1 MQMQA
6 LKVRADLDALET
18 IGEYVSEAA
27 EEAGLDQKAAYG
39 LSLAV
44 DEIATNI
51 IMYGY
56 GEDNPDGVLEVRA
69 DHSEAGLAIILED
82 TAAPY
87 DPTQAAQPELNRA
100 PEQREAGGL
109 GIYLAIRSVDVFQ
122 YERVG
127 DRNRNVFTVKIDP
140 K

>member
-6 LKVRADLDALET
+6 LKVRANLDALET
-18 IGEYVSEAA
+18 ISEYVSEAA
-27 EEAGLDQKAAYG
+27 EQAELDQKAAYG
-39 LSLAV
+39 LCLAV

-56 GEDNPDGVLEVRA
+56 GEDNEDGWLEVQVCKT
-69 DHSEAGLAIILED
+69 EAGLSIIIED

-87 DPTQAAQPELNRA
+87 DPSQASQPELNLA
-100 PEQREAGGL
+100 PEQRQAGGL
-109 GIYLAIRSVDVFQ
+109 GIYLAIRSVDSFQ

-127 DRNRNVFTVKIDP
+127 DRNRNVFTIKIGA